1 MHSKIERD
9 LCFTFK
15 KIKNLI
21 IMNTENTKAQMR
33 KGILEFCILSLI
45 HQREM
50 YVSDLI
56 DELKKG
62 KLDVVEGTLYPLLT
76 RLKNSEFLSYRWEES
91 TGGPPRKYYQIT
103 EKGKLFLTE
112 LSSTWQE
119 LTNSVNQITKNTTE
133 KEAPGNS
140 LDLNS

>member
-1 MHSKIERD
+1 
-9 LCFTFK
+9 
-15 KIKNLI
+15 
-21 IMNTENTKAQMR
+21 MNTENTKAQMR

-45 HQREM
+45 DQREM

-76 RLKNSEFLSYRWEES
+76 RLKNGEFLSYRWEES

-103 EKGKLFLTE
+103 DQGKLFLTE
-112 LSSTWQE
+112 LGTTWNE
-119 LTNSVNQITKNTTE
+119 LTDSVNQITKNN
-133 KEAPGNS
+133 NS
-140 LDLNS
+140 KPASDSDFHPNS

>member
-1 MHSKIERD
+1 
-9 LCFTFK
+9 
-15 KIKNLI
+15 
-21 IMNTENTKAQMR
+21 MNTENTKAQMR

-45 HQREM
+45 ERKEM

-76 RLKNSEFLSYRWEES
+76 RLKNGEFLAYRWEES

-103 EKGKLFLTE
+103 EKGKLFLAE
-112 LSSTWQE
+112 LLNTWKE
-119 LTNSVNQITKNTTE
+119 ITDSVNQITKNNNPTD
-133 KEAPGNS
+133 APESSFLPNS
-140 LDLNS
+140 